1 MTDPWDD
8 GVLPILTNQMLGAC
22 TIIPLI
28 LFVRFLVCSV
38 LALDSTVFNV
48 SKQVVDEA
56 LAKKMQSCLVQKVAQ
71 GEWVKLLTTKWG
83 P

>member
-1 MTDPWDD
+1 
-8 GVLPILTNQMLGAC
+8 MLGKD
-22 TIIPLI
+22 TIVSWI
-28 LFVRFLVCSV
+28 LWVRFLVCSV
-38 LALDSTVFNV
+38 LPLDSTVFNV

-56 LAKKMQSCLVQKVAQ
+56 LAKKMQSCLVQLQKVAQ